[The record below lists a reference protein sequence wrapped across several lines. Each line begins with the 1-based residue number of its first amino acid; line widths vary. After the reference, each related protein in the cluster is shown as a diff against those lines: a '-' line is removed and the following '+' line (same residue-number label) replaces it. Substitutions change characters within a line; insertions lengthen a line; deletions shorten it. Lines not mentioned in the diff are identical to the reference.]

1 MRHHFLSLIALFTC
15 AGPALAQPAHR
26 IEAADRQTVSATISY
41 EIRTTKFAVSKW
53 MVYLPDAP
61 ELPSQHTVKTT
72 AEPAGVLLA
81 EKSLLAR
88 QVRYVE
94 RTVAKPALASSIAMT
109 FTVDATLRSRKLVEL
124 KDGEKPPAV
133 AALTADERKYYIS
146 STTRV
151 DHETQAF
158 KDWLDRKKL
167 RLTKGEHAFDFA
179 ARVLDVIRADY
190 RFFYDPDED
199 KRASVACKRT
209 ATDCGGMCYLFVGAL
224 RANGVPARLLVGRY
238 VKPRKPGSTPA
249 DTGYE
254 NPHVRAEMFV
264 AGVGW
269 VPVDPTNAHA
279 SRNQKSRA
287 FVGVDPGDLLVLHV
301 DVDLKVTFGN
311 EVHTAQFLQVEPYY
325 WTDGKG
331 TFDGRFGP
339 SGWDVKVTPLAKK

>member
-1 MRHHFLSLIALFTC
+1 MHTLACAALLLC
-15 AGPALAQPAHR
+15 AAPALAQPAYK
-26 IEAADRQTVSATISY
+26 IEATDHQKVRATAGY

-53 MVYLPDAP
+53 MAYLSEPP
-61 ELPSQHTVKTT
+61 ELPSQRGVKTT
-72 AEPAGVLLA
+72 FDPLGMSLA

-88 QVRYVE
+88 RVRYFE
-94 RTVAKPALASSIAMT
+94 REVPNPAPGGSFKLT
-109 FTVDATLRSRKLVEL
+109 FTTEATLLSRKLVEL

-133 AALTADERKYYIS
+133 APLTADERKYYLS

-151 DHETQAF
+151 DHDAQAF

-167 RLTKGEHAFDFA
+167 RRGKGEDAFDLA

-190 RFFYDPDED
+190 RYFYDPNED
-199 KRASVACKRT
+199 KRASVTCKRG

-238 VKPRKPGSTPA
+238 AKPRKPGSTPA

-279 SRNQKSRA
+279 SRNQKARA

-301 DVDLKVTFGN
+301 DVDLKVVFGT
-311 EVHTAQFLQVEPYY
+311 ETHTAQFLQIEPYY

-331 TFDGRFGP
+331 PFDGRFGP
-339 SGWDVKVTPLAKK
+339 STWDIKLTPLAKK